1 MTAYLVAI
9 LIFASIYGFVALG
22 LNIQWG
28 LTGLINLGQVA
39 FFAVG
44 AYCAALAT
52 QAGLPFLPAL
62 VLAALLS
69 GALGGAVALFT
80 PRLRE
85 DYLAIVTLGLSEFVR
100 LIFLNEKWLA
110 GGPDGMAGIP
120 RPMTIP
126 GLGSETSFLVIAAVL
141 LAVAFWFNQR
151 LARFP
156 IGRTLR
162 AIREDETVVA
172 SIGKPTLAYKSL
184 AFVLGAA
191 LAGIGGALFAS
202 YLTYISPDMFGP
214 NVSIY
219 VLAAVLLGRQ
229 GSTLGTLAGT
239 AVVAALLEGTRLLKD
254 YVTIVDGVQ
263 LAALRLMALGL
274 ALMVIVAIRYRPAR
288 RT

>member
-9 LIFASIYGFVALG
+9 LIFAVIYGFVALG

-44 AYCAALAT
+44 AYCAALTT
-52 QAGLPFLPAL
+52 QAGLPLLPAL
-62 VLAALLS
+62 VLAALVS
-69 GALGGAVALFT
+69 GSLGGAVALFT

-85 DYLAIVTLGLSEFVR
+85 DYLAIVTLGFSEFVR

-110 GGPDGMAGIP
+110 GGPDGIAGIP
-120 RPMTIP
+120 RPVTIP
-126 GLGSETSFLVIAAVL
+126 GLDSETSFLVIAAVL
-141 LAVAFWFNQR
+141 LAVAFWFSQR
-151 LARFP
+151 LAHFP

-172 SIGKPTLAYKSL
+172 SIGKPTLTYKTL

-214 NVSIY
+214 NISIY

-239 AVVAALLEGTRLLKD
+239 AVVAVLLEGTRLLKD
-254 YVTIVDGVQ
+254 YITVVDGVQ

-274 ALMVIVAIRYRPAR
+274 ALMIIVAVRYGPGR
-288 RT
+288 RA

>member
-1 MTAYLVAI
+1 MTAYLIAI
-9 LIFASIYGFVALG
+9 LIFAAIYGFVALG

-44 AYCAALAT
+44 AYSAALAT
-52 QAGLPFLPAL
+52 GAGLPFLPTL
-62 VLAALLS
+62 VLAALA
-69 GALGGAVALFT
+69 GGVLGGMVSLFT

-85 DYLAIVTLGLSEFVR
+85 DYLAIVTLGFSEFVR

-110 GGPDGMAGIP
+110 GGPDGVAGIP
-120 RPMTIP
+120 RPPTVS
-126 GLGSETSFLVIAAVL
+126 GLDTESSFLVLAAGL
-141 LAVAFWFNQR
+141 LALAFWFNQR

-156 IGRTLR
+156 IGRTFR

-172 SIGKPTLAYKSL
+172 SVGKPTLYYKTI
-184 AFVLGAA
+184 AFMLGAA

-229 GSTLGTLAGT
+229 GSALGTLSGT

-254 YVTIVDGVQ
+254 HITVVDGVQ

-274 ALMVIVAIRYRPAR
+274 ALMVIVAIRYRPGR
-288 RT
+288 GV